1 MQKID
6 DAIIMQRIDVAI
18 ITEFITVDKL
28 LKFAGVVDSGGQA
41 FQLVLDGLVKLN
53 GVTIQEKRK
62 KVFVGDVVNIDDQV
76 ELTIVKDENI

>member
-6 DAIIMQRIDVAI
+6 VGI

-41 FQLVLDGLVKLN
+41 FQLVLDGLVKIN
-53 GVTIQEKRK
+53 GSPIHEKRK
-62 KVFVGDVVNIDDQV
+62 KVFLGDVVNIDDQV
-76 ELTIVKDENI
+76 ELTVIKDENI

>member
-1 MQKID
+1 MQK
-6 DAIIMQRIDVAI
+6 IDVAI

-62 KVFVGDVVNIDDQV
+62 KVFVGDVVDIDDQV
-76 ELTIVKDENI
+76 ELTVVKDENI